1 MSLTGKDLWSKY
13 SKDPKK
19 DGFNNPIPNNSL
31 LATLSMQPDFENE
44 VTLLQHYSEKRSI
57 DGGCHIALIRSPK
70 CHPEL
75 AGEGIEYDWGAAKK
89 WYRRQ
94 PLVSKRSKK
103 KFTETVK
110 ESLQKV
116 TLDYRRSFS
125 KRAREYMIAYQT
137 VELYEN
143 GEVETGNEEFKSS
156 AHIIDKVVG
165 CRKSHRSVSQD
176 TGWLN
181 KLLSTSKSSK
191 LHDNVD

>member
-1 MSLTGKDLWSKY
+1 
-13 SKDPKK
+13 
-19 DGFNNPIPNNSL
+19 
-31 LATLSMQPDFENE
+31 
-44 VTLLQHYSEKRSI
+44 
-57 DGGCHIALIRSPK
+57 
-70 CHPEL
+70 
-75 AGEGIEYDWGAAKK
+75 
-89 WYRRQ
+89 
-94 PLVSKRSKK
+94 
-103 KFTETVK
+103 
-110 ESLQKV
+110 
-116 TLDYRRSFS
+116 
-125 KRAREYMIAYQT
+125 MIAYQT